1 MSCQAVVIQADADN
15 NNKLVK
21 QSVPIPEP
29 GPGQALVRV
38 QYAAQNP
45 TDVQSFDA
53 KVFGAGAILGCDF
66 YGVVEKL
73 GPGVTR
79 VAKGDVVAGLIWG
92 GEIPGL
98 GAFSEYTIADQ
109 NIVFKVPQGI
119 DGAAASTVPL
129 AANTAWLA
137 LFSKRCLNIDRRNA
151 ANTPVLIW
159 GGSSS
164 VGLFAVQL
172 AAIAGLRVITTCSP
186 RNAEL
191 VRSLGASEVFDYHD
205 PDVVDK
211 IRAAAPGM
219 RYAFDTIG
227 DGDTSTLS
235 SRALASNEQVYLCT
249 VRPGKAFTENV
260 TANTIVSDVLV
271 WTAFLKDHSYRGQIV
286 YPASKEDHDLSTE
299 LYDVLPTW
307 LETGKVKANPTKIFN
322 GLDAVH
328 EGFDE
333 FRSGKVSAYK
343 IVYRL

>member
-1 MSCQAVVIQADADN
+1 MRPTRRFSSGVEAVSSLFQPF
-15 NNKLVK
+15 LRVK
-21 QSVPIPEP
+21 R
-29 GPGQALVRV
+29 L
-38 QYAAQNP
+38 
-45 TDVQSFDA
+45 
-53 KVFGAGAILGCDF
+53 KVC
-66 YGVVEKL
+66 
-73 GPGVTR
+73 
-79 VAKGDVVAGLIWG
+79 
-92 GEIPGL
+92 
-98 GAFSEYTIADQ
+98 
-109 NIVFKVPQGI
+109 
-119 DGAAASTVPL
+119 
-129 AANTAWLA
+129 TA
-137 LFSKRCLNIDRRNA
+137 
-151 ANTPVLIW
+151 
-159 GGSSS
+159 S

-286 YPASKEDHDLSTE
+286 YPVSSTASRRTLLSLARKTRIILSE
-299 LYDVLPTW
+299 GL
-307 LETGKVKANPTKIFN
+307 TGLGIQ
-322 GLDAVH
+322 G
-328 EGFDE
+328 
-333 FRSGKVSAYK
+333 RSRPLHRA
-343 IVYRL
+343 L